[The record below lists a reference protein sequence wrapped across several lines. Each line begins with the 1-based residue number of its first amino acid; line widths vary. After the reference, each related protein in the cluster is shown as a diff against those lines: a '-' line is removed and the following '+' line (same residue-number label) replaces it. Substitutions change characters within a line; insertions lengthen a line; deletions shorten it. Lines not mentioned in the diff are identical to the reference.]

1 MGWFMTIFDL
11 FVIAITACMTI
22 VALIGAFSCFY
33 KTQQSVKAKR
43 NINKIKER
51 EAQKVGK

>member
-1 MGWFMTIFDL
+1 MGWCVTIADL

-22 VALIGAFSCFY
+22 VGLIGAFSCFY

-43 NINKIKER
+43 NIDKIKER
-51 EAQKVGK
+51 EAQKVRK